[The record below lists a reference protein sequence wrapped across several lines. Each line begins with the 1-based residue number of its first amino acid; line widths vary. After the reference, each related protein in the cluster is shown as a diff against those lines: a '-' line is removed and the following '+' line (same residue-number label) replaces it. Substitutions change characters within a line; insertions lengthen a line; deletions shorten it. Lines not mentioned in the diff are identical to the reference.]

1 MDVELLGNSNPHL
14 HWHIIPRYRSDPR
27 WGRPIWE
34 DYPRNEFKLNRCRLE
49 DDDYRELVGII
60 LKQPSK

>member
-27 WGRPIWE
+27 CGRPIWE